1 MKVKPVT
8 HRIVVKP
15 DALEEKTEGGIILAR
30 NERQEKAATVTG
42 VVVEVGSTCFFDY
55 NSTAQKEGIVPG
67 ARVYYAKYG
76 GAVLKDEEH
85 IILND
90 EDIIGVI
97 QEEQDK

>member
-15 DALEEKTEGGIILAR
+15 DALEEKTDSGIILAR

-42 VVVEVGSTCFFDY
+42 VVVEVGSTCFKDY
-55 NSTAQKEGIVPG
+55 NSTAEDEGIVPG
-67 ARVYYAKYG
+67 VRIYYAKYA

-90 EDIIGVI
+90 EDVIGVI
-97 QEEQDK
+97 RDE